1 MVKCKVHSSFD
12 FNVIEQM
19 VMRFYEE
26 YEIVDVKF
34 STTIDVSYNCVSYGV
49 MIIYKEKK

>member
-19 VMRFYEE
+19 VMQFYEE

-34 STTIDVSYNCVSYGV
+34 STTMDEYDSLLKYSV
-49 MIIYKEKK
+49 MIIYKEK

>member
-12 FNVIEQM
+12 FSVIEQM
-19 VMRFYEE
+19 VMQFYKK

-34 STTIDVSYNCVSYGV
+34 STTMDEYDLLKYSV